1 MDRMQSPHCLLD
13 AHPYAENVVL
23 SADSEGLIVIWDI
36 ECGGVLQVFLERG
49 FHMRL
54 PNLEM

>member
-1 MDRMQSPHCLLD
+1 MNSAHCLLD
-13 AHPYAENVVL
+13 AHPYNENIVL
-23 SADSEGLIVIWDI
+23 SADGEGLICIWDI
-36 ECGGVLQVFLERG
+36 LKGYLIKVFLERG